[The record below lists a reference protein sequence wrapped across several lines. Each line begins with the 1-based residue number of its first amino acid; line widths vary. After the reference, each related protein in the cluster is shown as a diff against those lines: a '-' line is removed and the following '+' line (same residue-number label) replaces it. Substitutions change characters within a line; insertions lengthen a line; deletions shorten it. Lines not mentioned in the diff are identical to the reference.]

1 SPALRRTSLALR
13 AALIAV
19 ITLALA
25 EPSWRRGVNDVAV
38 MVVLDM
44 SESMPSGFDRA
55 AATYIETASRRAQQ
69 NDRLGL
75 VLTATTPLVADL
87 PSSLVRAIE
96 PVYEQPADATDLAAA
111 VRLATAVLPQDAAP
125 RIVVVSDGNETEGGL
140 LAAAEAARAA
150 GVVVDVLPV
159 RYDIAREVVVDQIIA
174 PANARRGQTVNLRF
188 A

>member
-1 SPALRRTSLALR
+1 
-13 AALIAV
+13 
-19 ITLALA
+19 
-25 EPSWRRGVNDVAV
+25 
-38 MVVLDM
+38 
-44 SESMPSGFDRA
+44 
-55 AATYIETASRRAQQ
+55 
-69 NDRLGL
+69 RLGL

-87 PSSLVRAIE
+87 PSSLVRSIE

-188 A
+188 AITATRATSGRLSLFAGDTPIDLDPDAPGDSF